1 MSAMT
6 YKNLAAHLEA
16 VTGREISYQRV
27 QQIEASVLRRLRK
40 LLEDDPVI
48 IEYIK
53 ETVDASAHGVR

>member
-1 MSAMT
+1 MT
-6 YKNLAAHLEA
+6 YKKLAAHLED

-53 ETVDASAHGVR
+53 EHCECTAP

>member
-1 MSAMT
+1 MSPMT
-6 YKNLAAHLEA
+6 YKNLAAHLED

-53 ETVDASAHGVR
+53 ETVDALNHH